1 MVILIKNQLY
11 NLMKIRVTVG
21 SRSDFQ
27 RQVESQIADVFFRNL
42 SAFPRDSWCYTSQ
55 LCAFHQGPMDS
66 FFTSTPSSKFKL
78 SRNQQS
84 SAVGVLEA
92 GDLTPAVQKC
102 LHSSSSFERLCFKE
116 LLCCKDDI
124 LGCSCA

>member
-92 GDLTPAVQKC
+92 GDLTATVSQLCKNAC
-102 LHSSSSFERLCFKE
+102 TQVLLLKGSVSKSFYVAKM
-116 LLCCKDDI
+116 I
-124 LGCSCA
+124 S